1 MRKTVEHA
9 RSKEMNQKR
18 DNQTTKEIAVT
29 SQESRILEIIRSID
43 DGEMTI
49 AIIDGKPT
57 RIAEL
62 KKGIEL

>member
-1 MRKTVEHA
+1 MDK
-9 RSKEMNQKR
+9 KK
-18 DNQTTKEIAVT
+18 DNQTTKEITVS
-29 SQESRILEIIRSID
+29 SQEFKMLEIIRSID

-49 AIIDGKPT
+49 EIIDGKPT

>member
-1 MRKTVEHA
+1 
-9 RSKEMNQKR
+9 MNQKR
-18 DNQTTKEIAVT
+18 DNQTTKEMAVT